1 MKHKPNKSNFSFS
14 GVAKQSIESLI
25 KTLDSSKTIQK
36 DNIPTKIIK
45 ENMDIMSNIFH
56 EDINKCFSESFF
68 PDDLKRAEVIPVFK
82 KDIKKDSKTLKENY
96 RPVSILSNIS
106 KIYETCLYNELSN
119 YFEDI
124 FSDYQF
130 GFRKGI
136 SAQQCL
142 ITLIE
147 TWKKYLDNKESF
159 GALLTDLSKAFD
171 CVNHELLIAKLHAY
185 GLDNSSLRL
194 IHSYLKNRQ
203 QRLRFDNEF
212 STWSDIKDGVPQGSI
227 LGPLFFIIHICD
239 LFYVM

>member
-106 KIYETCLYNELSN
+106 KIYETCLYNELSS

-142 ITLIE
+142 INLIE
-147 TWKKYLDNKESF
+147 TWKKYLDNKQRVF
-159 GALLTDLSKAFD
+159 CGITD
-171 CVNHELLIAKLHAY
+171 
-185 GLDNSSLRL
+185 
-194 IHSYLKNRQ
+194 
-203 QRLRFDNEF
+203 
-212 STWSDIKDGVPQGSI
+212 
-227 LGPLFFIIHICD
+227 
-239 LFYVM
+239 